1 MATKDRIREQ
11 LTILTAL
18 CESGN
23 SSEIVERS
31 LDKIIAH
38 ELAVFQQLATELA
51 GELQQFEAQYKMLS
65 SDFEQLFRAGELG
78 DDVDFVEWNAFYK
91 MWYSVQKRLKILGAE
106 LD

>member
-23 SSEIVERS
+23 SSEILERS

-38 ELAVFQQLATELA
+38 ELAVSQQQATELA
-51 GELQQFEAQYKMLS
+51 EDLQQFEAQHQMSS
-65 SDFEQLFRAGELG
+65 SDFARRFQAGELG

-91 MWYSVQKRLKILGAE
+91 MWCSVQKRLKILG
-106 LD
+106 